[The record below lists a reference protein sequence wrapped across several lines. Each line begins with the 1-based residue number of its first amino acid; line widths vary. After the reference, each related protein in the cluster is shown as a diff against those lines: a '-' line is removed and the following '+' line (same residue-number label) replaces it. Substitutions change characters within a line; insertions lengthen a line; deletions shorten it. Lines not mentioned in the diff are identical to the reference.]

1 MRFSVTSVDGAED
14 FDGALPFKG
23 TILRQLPGSD
33 RPDYFLAVLDTPF
46 IWKKEKKLISHI
58 VICAR
63 WVGGVLSATMS
74 HTPVDIAYV
83 TDESVLSDAKL
94 DFQKCY
100 YAAIGV
106 ADGEA

>member
-1 MRFSVTSVDGAED
+1 MRFSVTSVDGVED

-23 TILRQLPGSD
+23 KVLRQLPGSD

-46 IWKKEKKLISHI
+46 TWKKEKKLISHI

-63 WVGGVLSATMS
+63 WDGGVLSAKMS
-74 HTPVDIAYV
+74 HTAVNIAYV
-83 TDESVLSDAKL
+83 TDKSVLSDPKL
-94 DFQKCY
+94 DFTKCY
-100 YAAIGV
+100 FVAIGV